1 MRKNSTLSKKIKSLI
16 GPVLILLII
25 VAVACVILLYKDV
38 EEPAE
43 IIKVNAYEGSEEDI
57 ILENNKLKL
66 VMDASTT
73 QFNVTVKDTGA
84 VWLSNPVDAAN
95 DSLAQASEKDRLRS
109 TLLLTYSTINGVD
122 TLYDNYAF
130 SMEKKIYQIE
140 KGDDYIKIFYSI
152 GDIEKEYFTPP
163 VCVAADFEAL
173 LAKMNKS
180 DASMVKEYYKKYDIN
195 NLGKKDDKE
204 QLLADYPIME
214 TEVIYVLRNTTKDNI
229 KKKFEQLFNA
239 AGYTDQDY
247 ARDKEL
253 DFAEKSSD
261 KPVFNLSMIYR
272 LDGDDLVVEVPLD
285 EIEYK
290 EDYPL
295 LYLSILPY
303 FGAGTMDES
312 GYLFVPEGGGS
323 IINFNN
329 GKLSQS
335 SYYSNMYG
343 WDIATD
349 RSAIVHETRAIF
361 NAFGI
366 SKNNNSFICILE
378 DGAPYAGIQAD
389 ISGKTNSY
397 NYVNALH
404 SITHRE
410 QYQLGDKY
418 TGEMFVYEKTL
429 PKEKISNRYCF
440 VNSDSYV
447 DMAKTYQNYL
457 LNKYNGY
464 MTMNDDTE
472 APVAVEVLGAVDK
485 IKQIVGVPVSAP
497 VPLTT
502 YKEAADLIKDLN
514 EQGFHNMS
522 VKMVGWANGGVKQKI
537 LNNVKTISELGSKKS
552 FKNVISTAA
561 SLDVPVYLNGITNYA
576 YDSDIFDGFFVFTD
590 CARFV
595 SKEKAEIFQYNSV
608 SYGKRES
615 METHYL
621 LKASLIM
628 EMADNLT
635 KYAQKNAT
643 NVSFEDIGYELSS
656 DFNRDRRVTRQEAML
671 TQQEEL
677 KKIADSGTGIII
689 NGGNDYAIAYSDMIT
704 RMDLVGSQY
713 TIIDQTVPFYQL
725 AIHGYVDY
733 TGEPLN
739 MTQNWEEEI
748 LNSAQYGAGL
758 AFSFMDE
765 DSFTFQKTLYTQYF
779 ASEYAAWK
787 DRAVEIYSRYNQELG
802 HIFNQEMTD
811 HKQLSDKVSVT
822 TYQDGTKVYVN
833 YTFED
838 YKTSDGVT
846 VPARDYKVIR

>member
-1 MRKNSTLSKKIKSLI
+1 MKKNSTLSKKVKSLI

-25 VAVACVILLYKDV
+25 VAVACVVLLVKDK
-38 EEPAE
+38 EEPVE

-57 ILENNKLKL
+57 ILENDKLKL
-66 VMDASTT
+66 VMDATTT
-73 QFNVTVKDTGA
+73 QFNLTVKDTGA
-84 VWLSNPVDAAN
+84 VWLSNPEDAAN
-95 DSLAQASEKDRLRS
+95 DSLAQASEKNRLRS

-130 SMEKKIYQIE
+130 SMERKIFQIE

-152 GDIEKEYFTPP
+152 GDIQKEYYAPP
-163 VCVAADFEAL
+163 VCVEADFEAL
-173 LAKMNKS
+173 LSKMSKS

-195 NLGKKDDKE
+195 KLGKKDDKE
-204 QLLADYPIME
+204 QLLVDYPIME
-214 TEVIYVLRNTTKDNI
+214 TEVIFVLRNATKDNI
-229 KKKFEQLFNA
+229 KKKFEQLFTE

-253 DFAEKSSD
+253 DFSEKSSD
-261 KPVFNLSMIYR
+261 KPVFNLSMIFR

-290 EDYPL
+290 DDYPL

-335 SYYSNMYG
+335 SYFANMYG
-343 WDIATD
+343 WDMATD

-404 SITHRE
+404 SISHRE

-418 TGEMFVYEKTL
+418 TGEMFVYEDSL
-429 PKEKISNRYCF
+429 PKEKIVNRYCF

-457 LNKYNGY
+457 LNKYSGY
-464 MTMNDDTE
+464 MTMSEDTE
-472 APVAVEVLGAVDK
+472 APVAVEVLGAIDK
-485 IKQIVGVPVSAP
+485 IKQIVGIPVSSP
-497 VPLTT
+497 LPLTT
-502 YKEAADLIKDLN
+502 YKEAADMIKELN

-537 LNNVKTISELGSKKS
+537 LNKVKTISELGNKKS
-552 FKNVISTAA
+552 FNNVISTAA

-576 YDSDIFDGFFVFTD
+576 YDSSLLNGFVVFTD
-590 CARFV
+590 SARFV
-595 SKEKAEIFQYNSV
+595 SREKAEIFQYNTV
-608 SYGKRES
+608 SYGKRDS

-621 LKASLIM
+621 LKANLILK
-628 EMADNLT
+628 MANNLT
-635 KYAQKNAT
+635 TYAQKNAT

-656 DFNRDRRVTRQEAML
+656 DFNRNGRVTRQEAML
-671 TQQEEL
+671 SQQEEL
-677 KKIADSGTGIII
+677 KKISDAGTGIII
-689 NGGNDYAIAYSDMIT
+689 NGGNDYAIPYSDLIT

-739 MTQNWEEEI
+739 MTQNWEEEV

-758 AFSFMDE
+758 AFIFMDE

-779 ASEYAAWK
+779 ATEYAAWK
-787 DRAVEIYSRYNQELG
+787 DRAVEIYNRYNQELG
-802 HIFNQEMTD
+802 HVFNQEMTD
-811 HKQLSDKVSVT
+811 HKQLTDKVSLT
-822 TYQDGTKVYVN
+822 TYQDGSKVYVN
-833 YTFED
+833 YSFED

-846 VPARDYKVIR
+846 VPARDYKVLQ